1 MSGIKE
7 LIAKNKIVIIQFG
20 KFMLVGCLN
29 FAVDQG
35 VFILLNYVFL
45 WNYILSKAISY
56 SCGVINSYFF
66 NRMWTFKKKLRYFSV
81 DFLKFI
87 FVNLVSMGFSILA
100 MYIFVNKFFIANW
113 IASILSTFFSFTV
126 NFAGNKLLVFKDK
139 K

>member
-1 MSGIKE
+1 MNKIKE
-7 LIAKNKIVIIQFG
+7 LFLNNKAVIIQFG

-29 FAVDQG
+29 FLVDLG
-35 VFILLNYVFL
+35 IFLFLNKIIGMYSVYA
-45 WNYILSKAISY
+45 NIISY

-66 NRMWTFKKKLRYFSV
+66 NRMWTFKTKLKYVSV

-87 FVNLVSMGFSILA
+87 FVNLLSMGVSTLA
-100 MYIFVNKFFIANW
+100 VYIFVERFLMAAWLGKV
-113 IASILSTFFSFTV
+113 LSTFFSFIV